1 MKLAIILSLI
11 SSAALAQSITENVKV
26 ECVMNDVTTIRQ
38 FSFTATFDLSSG
50 TFENKNIDLTL
61 RASGPARETNDLSVT
76 RDGNIVTYPA
86 DVITKKPFYLITT
99 FDKDAEVQL
108 INVLV
113 DFPTPIASLVRLST
127 GETFRSTCKSV
138 K

>member
-1 MKLAIILSLI
+1 MKLALILALL
-11 SSAALAQSITENVKV
+11 SSAAFAQSITENVKV
-26 ECVMNDVTTIRQ
+26 ECEMNDVTTIRQ
-38 FSFTATFDLSSG
+38 FSLAATFDLSSG
-50 TFENKNIDLTL
+50 KFENKDLDLTL
-61 RASGPARETNDLSVT
+61 RALGPARETNDLSVT
-76 RDGNIVTYPA
+76 RDGHIVSYPA

-99 FDKDAEVQL
+99 FDKDAEVHL

-113 DFPTPIASLVRLST
+113 DFPTPMASLVRLST